1 MLNAAPLTTPQ
12 RAAQAYVE
20 PEGTPFGCYL
30 TCNVN
35 GTQHMADRP
44 MLSSIA
50 PDGSAIYFSNL
61 FPSFIPAE
69 EEAWAK
75 GFVQAD
81 GTTKVY
87 KTLVK

>member
-1 MLNAAPLTTPQ
+1 MDVSVSEPQNYSFSATSPNILCKKCKSLCNFTPPPHHFRTILPLK
-12 RAAQAYVE
+12 
-20 PEGTPFGCYL
+20 FGK
-30 TCNVN
+30 
-35 GTQHMADRP
+35 
-44 MLSSIA
+44 
-50 PDGSAIYFSNL
+50 IYFSNL

-75 GFVQAD
+75 GLVQVD